1 MDAVARADLS
11 STWALVPI
19 RGLESAKSRLG
30 GDLDAEERLEL
41 VTELL
46 RRTLVATR
54 DARGIAGTIVV
65 TKDGD
70 AAELARLHD
79 AVGLVESA
87 PGLNEAIEAARS
99 VAEARGATAVL
110 VLPADLPAVSNEAI
124 DELLATA
131 AEVAPA
137 SSDRATAAPDAAAE
151 VGGTG
156 SGGAPPPAGP
166 TPANRSGGAGLVA
179 LVGDRHGSG
188 TNALLLSPAGVI
200 APAFGPGSRES
211 HARAATEA
219 GARFVALE
227 SPLAFDVDTSADL
240 LAAEAALGSLRG

>member
-1 MDAVARADLS
+1 MDAAAAVDLS

-54 DARGIAGTIVV
+54 DARRIAGTIVV
-65 TKDGD
+65 TMDGD
-70 AAELARLHD
+70 AAELAGRHG
-79 AVGLVESA
+79 AIGLVERA

-99 VAEARGATAVL
+99 VAVARGATAVL
-110 VLPADLPAVSNEAI
+110 VLPADLPAVSSDAV
-124 DELLATA
+124 DEL
-131 AEVAPA
+131 VASA
-137 SSDRATAAPDAAAE
+137 QVAG
-151 VGGTG
+151 VGTG
-156 SGGAPPPAGP
+156 SA
-166 TPANRSGGAGLVA
+166 SGLVA

-188 TNALLLSPAGVI
+188 TNALLLTPPGVI
-200 APAFGPGSRES
+200 GPAFGIGSREA
-211 HARAATEA
+211 HARAATQAE
-219 GARFVALE
+219 ARFVELQ
-227 SPLAFDVDTSADL
+227 SPLSFDVDTSADL

>member
-1 MDAVARADLS
+1 VDAAARADLS

-54 DARGIAGTIVV
+54 DASRIAGTVVV

-79 AVGLVESA
+79 AIGLVESA
-87 PGLNEAIEAARS
+87 PGLNEAIDAARS

-110 VLPADLPAVSNEAI
+110 VLPADLPAVSSDAI
-124 DELLATA
+124 DELLAA
-131 AEVAPA
+131 AAA
-137 SSDRATAAPDAAAE
+137 AAGDATALI
-151 VGGTG
+151 
-156 SGGAPPPAGP
+156 
-166 TPANRSGGAGLVA
+166 GLVG
-179 LVGDRHGSG
+179 LVGDRHGAG
-188 TNALLLSPAGVI
+188 TNALLLAPPAVI
-200 APAFGPGSRES
+200 APAFGAGSRES
-211 HARAATEA
+211 HARAATA
-219 GARFVALE
+219 SGARYLELE

-240 LAAEAALGSLRG
+240 LAAEAALGSIRG